1 MCRGR
6 KVCDYLGEDP
16 TAWSKS
22 CPLTPPIHFA
32 NAYENILKIED
43 LLLGG
48 KISSAVNVLQEPLG
62 DEIKEWFVEHAQ
74 SAWSF
79 RSKALGNPE
88 ASPFLGTLDTRKLT
102 SEVKNRVLDRDGFV
116 CGYCKGKLVSD
127 ERLIK
132 ISSIVGAENFK
143 ISGNNSQR
151 HGYIYVVRTT
161 VDHVLPQSKGGRTE
175 LDNLITCCWACNYG
189 KAEKTLDEIGLVDPR
204 IN

>member
-43 LLLGG
+43 LLLDE
-48 KISSAVNVLQEPLG
+48 KISETIRILREPLG
-62 DEIKEWFVEHAQ
+62 VEIREWFVEHAQ

-79 RSKALGNPE
+79 RSKVLGTLE
-88 ASPFLGTLDTRKLT
+88 SSPFLGTLDTRKLT
-102 SEVKNRVLDRDGFV
+102 NDVKNQVSDRDGFV

-127 ERLIK
+127 ERLNR
-132 ISSIVGAENFK
+132 ISSIVGADNFR

-151 HGYIYVVRTT
+151 HGYIYIVRTT
-161 VDHVLPQSKGGRTE
+161 VDHILPQSKGGQTD
-175 LDNLITCCWACNYG
+175 LDNLIMCCWACNYG
-189 KAEKTLDEIGLVDPR
+189 KAEKTLSEIGLVDPR
-204 IN
+204 LN